1 MQSFQISSVDSFF
14 IFRITAPNQRHRIFQ
29 DWLAIFST
37 RAWLCFTVWMPVAML
52 VMQLTANAFMLRY
65 SSRQTLTFDNAL

>member
-1 MQSFQISSVDSFF
+1 
-14 IFRITAPNQRHRIFQ
+14 
-29 DWLAIFST
+29 
-37 RAWLCFTVWMPVAML
+37 MPVAML